1 MMLKAMSVAALCAA
15 FSSAAIAQ
23 PARTPAG
30 AGKLCSDYPWACSAA
45 ATGTSDPAAIL
56 QLAKSV
62 NRKVNFSIREVSD
75 RAQYGIE
82 EKWTLPK
89 DAGDC
94 EDFALL
100 KMRMLIDQ
108 GVAPANLRLAQ
119 VMKRRV
125 LSHVVLLVRTAPTE
139 EYVLDSLSGS
149 VSPRSASSYVFL
161 KQQSRT
167 NPAHWE
173 AALGS

>member
-1 MMLKAMSVAALCAA
+1 MMLRAISVAAACVALA
-15 FSSAAIAQ
+15 SAAAAQ

-30 AGKLCSDYPWACSAA
+30 AGKLCIDYPWACSAA
-45 ATGTSDPAAIL
+45 RSGTSDPAAIL
-56 QLAKSV
+56 ELAKSV
-62 NRKVNFSIREVSD
+62 NAKVNHRIREVSD
-75 RAQYGIE
+75 RAQYGVE

-89 DAGDC
+89 NAGDC

-119 VMKRRV
+119 VMKRNV
-125 LSHVVLLVRTAPTE
+125 PSHVVLLVRTAESE

-149 VSPRSASSYVFL
+149 IAPRSASSYVFL
-161 KQQSRT
+161 KQQSRS
-167 NPAHWE
+167 NPTQWE
-173 AALGS
+173 AGI